1 MRRHTTLCCHIVQR
15 EDCVSGAACLKRADL
30 LEIFTLKKQRRAA
43 GLVESRA
50 RQDRRAMNM
59 RPNPLTRRANAIE
72 IERDNL
78 AILGLAD
85 LAHRDTVT
93 NREPDLRWHVEG
105 KNCNDHL
112 TSGVNFV
119 G

>member
-1 MRRHTTLCCHIVQR
+1 MRRDTASRNFIIKRKNGISCT
-15 EDCVSGAACLKRADL
+15 ACLERADL

-43 GLVESRA
+43 GLVDSRA

-78 AILGLAD
+78 AILRLGD